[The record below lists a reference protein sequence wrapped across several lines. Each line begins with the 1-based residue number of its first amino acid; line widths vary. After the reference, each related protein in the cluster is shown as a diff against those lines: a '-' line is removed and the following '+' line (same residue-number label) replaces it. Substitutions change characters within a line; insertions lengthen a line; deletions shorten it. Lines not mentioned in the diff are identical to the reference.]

1 MALAN
6 GVIFQSFQ
14 WYLPPDGSL
23 WAQLATVAQELA
35 DAGFTAVWFPP
46 AYKGQSQYD
55 VGYGVYDLFDLGEF
69 DQKGTRR
76 TKYGTRQQF
85 LAAVM
90 AVQAAGMQAYADV
103 VFNHKDGADHVE
115 RVRAQIVDWGNR
127 NDVRSDWHEIG
138 AWTRFTFPGR
148 GAVHSSMHWHADH
161 FDALSFNA
169 DTRDGS
175 RLYRIKDKQFETEV
189 SHEHGNYDYLI
200 ACDLDTRHPQV
211 DGELRWWGRWIVDTT
226 GVNGFRIDAVKHVRS
241 SFFRDWMNHLR
252 VHFGGRELFA
262 VGEYWSGNVAD
273 LHRYIT
279 ATEGVMSLF
288 DVALHYRFREASL
301 SGNSYDMRTIFDG
314 TLTGQQP
321 AKAITFVDNHD
332 SQPCQSLESWVE
344 PWFKPLAYALILLRR
359 EGYPCVFHG
368 DYNGGQYTDKGRNV
382 TMYSHRFLIDH
393 FLFARRNYCFGD
405 QHDYFDHPNTIGWLR
420 TGDAEHPG
428 TMAVVMTN
436 GSTGRKRMNTFRPNA
451 RFRDRTGH
459 FAHRVTADG
468 SGWAEFPC
476 PEGSVSV
483 WLQE

>member
-1 MALAN
+1 MPVAN

-23 WAQLATVAQELA
+23 WDQLAADARQLA

-69 DQKGTRR
+69 DQKGTHR

-90 AVQAAGMQAYADV
+90 AVQAAGLQAYADV

-115 RVRAQIVDWGNR
+115 RVRAQIVDWNDR
-127 NDVRSDWHEIG
+127 NQVRSDWHEIG
-138 AWTRFTFPGR
+138 AWTHFTFPGR
-148 GAVHSSMHWHADH
+148 GAVHSSMQWHADH
-161 FDALSFNA
+161 FDALSFN
-169 DTRDGS
+169 
-175 RLYRIKDKQFETEV
+175 
-189 SHEHGNYDYLI
+189 
-200 ACDLDTRHPQV
+200 
-211 DGELRWWGRWIVDTT
+211 
-226 GVNGFRIDAVKHVRS
+226 GFRLDAVKHIRS

-262 VGEYWSGNVAD
+262 FGEHWSSDVAD
-273 LHRYIT
+273 LHGYIS
-279 ATEGVMSLF
+279 ATEGVMALC
-288 DVALHYRFREASL
+288 DVPLHYRFRDASL
-301 SGNSYDMRTIFDG
+301 SGNRYDMRTIFDG

-321 AKAITFVDNHD
+321 AKAVTFVDNHD

-368 DYNGGQYTDKGRNV
+368 DYHGGQYTDKGRNV

-393 FLFARRNYCFGD
+393 FLFARRRYGFGD
-405 QHDYFDHPNTIGWLR
+405 QHDYFDHPNTIAWLR
-420 TGDAEHPG
+420 TGDAAHPG
-428 TMAVVMTN
+428 VMAVVMTN
-436 GSTGRKRMNTFRPNA
+436 GSAGRKWMNTFRPNA

-459 FAHRVTADG
+459 VAQQVTADA
-468 SGWAEFPC
+468 SGWAEFSC
-476 PEGSVSV
+476 PDGSVSV